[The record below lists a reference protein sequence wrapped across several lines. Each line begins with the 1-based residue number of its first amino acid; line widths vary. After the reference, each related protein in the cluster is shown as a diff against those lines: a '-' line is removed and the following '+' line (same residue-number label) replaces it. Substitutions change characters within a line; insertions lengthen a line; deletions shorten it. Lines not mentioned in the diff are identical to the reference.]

1 MPETKKE
8 EAAAPSQPTPDAA
21 RRPRRVIR
29 REVLPPVKDDVP
41 EVLGVVRRRLREFS
55 TTYLKD
61 EVSLSTNR
69 GQQLFER
76 TYERIDRKI
85 SDMVTIVSR
94 HDARPG
100 LNAFVQRLDKFFTQI
115 DADLTAT
122 IVNCK
127 DVLRKNGIADQTIG
141 SDARREYATPV
152 RTPWS
157 VRYINLITK
166 YDQLM
171 GYLDAM
177 WIHGIIDLNQ
187 RERDGKSW
195 SRRFYGLRNEVD
207 SLRNEASTL
216 STPTLT
222 AAPAPQ
228 PPEPTPA
235 AAAPEPQ
242 VEPTPG
248 DPEPSA
254 ESGTKTTPQT

>member
-8 EAAAPSQPTPDAA
+8 EVPESVSRSAPSPV

-41 EVLGVVRRRLREFS
+41 EVRAVIRRRLREFS

-85 SDMVTIVSR
+85 SDMVTIVAR
-94 HDARPG
+94 HDSRPSM
-100 LNAFVQRLDKFFTQI
+100 NALVQRLDKFFTQI

-122 IVNCK
+122 IANCQE
-127 DVLRKNGIADQTIG
+127 VLHQKGIADQAIS

-157 VRYINLITK
+157 VRYINLVTK

-195 SRRFYGLRNEVD
+195 SRRFYGLRNEVNN
-207 SLRNEASTL
+207 LRNEASTL

-222 AAPAPQ
+222 AAAEPQ
-228 PPEPTPA
+228 PQES
-235 AAAPEPQ
+235 APEVESAQPQ
-242 VEPTPG
+242 DEQTRN
-248 DPEPSA
+248 
-254 ESGTKTTPQT
+254 ESSTNTESDTKTKP